1 MVKQRVVI
9 VGAAGFLAGRVLS
22 AFRERYDLVL
32 LDVRTTNRAGE
43 EVEGIVIADL
53 VDPNRDAYREH
64 FRGADVVLHCG
75 AARPNSRQTKQRSS
89 PPADDGDI
97 RFQGRA
103 PSRGDDAAFEM
114 QMDNIRMT
122 YNIYQTCVEEGV
134 CRVVMLSS
142 NHAAYF
148 YEILIWRK

>member
-64 FRGADVVLHCG
+64 FR
-75 AARPNSRQTKQRSS
+75 ARTWFCTVGPPVRTRDRRSS
-89 PPADDGDI
+89 VRRLP
-97 RFQGRA
+97 
-103 PSRGDDAAFEM
+103 
-114 QMDNIRMT
+114 QMMETFGFRVGHQVVGT
-122 YNIYQTCVEEGV
+122 TQRLK
-134 CRVVMLSS
+134 CRWTI
-142 NHAAYF
+142 F
-148 YEILIWRK
+148 G